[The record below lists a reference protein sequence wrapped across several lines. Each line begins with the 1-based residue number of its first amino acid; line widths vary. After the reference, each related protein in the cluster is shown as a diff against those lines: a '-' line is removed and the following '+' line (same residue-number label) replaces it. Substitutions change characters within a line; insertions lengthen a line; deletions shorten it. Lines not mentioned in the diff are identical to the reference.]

1 MVALLASVAA
11 ALVAAAPAMASACGD
26 KVLADWYDDGRIDRI
41 YDAHCYEDAID
52 AIPKDI
58 GPYVDAEEVITRALQ
73 ASLRGKLAPGG
84 PDPTPGDDRT
94 PGGPVSGGD
103 DPSDPGG
110 EAAGEVDTSAPSSV
124 PIPLLV
130 LGGMSIAL
138 LVAGGLGYVSR
149 RRNATGDGDGPDAPD
164 DLAL

>member
-1 MVALLASVAA
+1 MVALLAGIAA
-11 ALVAAAPAMASACGD
+11 ALVLTAPAMASACGD

-84 PDPTPGDDRT
+84 PDPTPGDDPRT
-94 PGGPVSGGD
+94 PGGPVSAGAGRSPGLPVGTSVAGVGGD
-103 DPSDPGG
+103 APVVGDNGVSNEDIGPPFSRGMPALG
-110 EAAGEVDTSAPSSV
+110 EEAFPQPISV
-124 PIPLLV
+124 H
-130 LGGMSIAL
+130 
-138 LVAGGLGYVSR
+138 
-149 RRNATGDGDGPDAPD
+149 
-164 DLAL
+164 